1 MKTITRKAAVGLY
14 GGNLTHLAKALGVTR
29 QAVYFWPEDGDVPEW
44 AYIKLR
50 YVLKPE
56 AFSAAGSLKPVQNSG
71 AADGPLSHQ
80 APAAKER
87 GAAEATGLAIRPL
100 KAA

>member
-1 MKTITRKAAVGLY
+1 METITRSEAVGIY
-14 GGNLTHLAKALGVTR
+14 SNLTHLAEALGVTR
-29 QAVYFWPEDGDVPEW
+29 QAIYFWPEDKPIPEW

-56 AFSAAGSLKPVQNSG
+56 AFTPAGK
-71 AADGPLSHQ
+71 
-80 APAAKER
+80 
-87 GAAEATGLAIRPL
+87 LAQVKR